1 MCLCLCLAAEEVLT
15 ALAALFACFGGV
27 YLTQD
32 MLNFDTDGNNA
43 LQDWYTDWEISYNA
57 ERDKLIS
64 GGGSDPDP
72 DHSSGP
78 SIPMFGE
85 LLVALANGQ
94 EELSADCWN
103 CLQTW
108 ADDIKATAYKLGGTM
123 AEKFISDDPYG
134 VPVSDLGAGSNYVAK
149 LSSNGYFSVDGK
161 QILYDAILIN
171 GANFVVH
178 YSNKIRT
185 RTCVMQLYGAA
196 ASGID
201 RSITISCYKDGS
213 LVYTGVSDGVNG
225 DLGWKVMY
233 QEDYVTDKIGRASCR
248 ERV

>member
-1 MCLCLCLAAEEVLT
+1 MVKKLAVKMAALMSSVVMLSASVGSSYLGASRVNASSVIIGGLAAEEVLT

-103 CLQTW
+103 CLRSEERRVGKECLNVCRSRW
-108 ADDIKATAYKLGGTM
+108 
-123 AEKFISDDPYG
+123 SPY
-134 VPVSDLGAGSNYVAK
+134 
-149 LSSNGYFSVDGK
+149 
-161 QILYDAILIN
+161 
-171 GANFVVH
+171 H
-178 YSNKIRT
+178 
-185 RTCVMQLYGAA
+185 
-196 ASGID
+196 
-201 RSITISCYKDGS
+201 
-213 LVYTGVSDGVNG
+213 
-225 DLGWKVMY
+225 
-233 QEDYVTDKIGRASCR
+233 
-248 ERV
+248 